1 MAELI
6 GLLPDQNLSDG
17 QQALAI
23 VHPDDRKRRELVQRR
38 GEVGK
43 GWHSIFRIIRPRD
56 GQIAW
61 LEERAE
67 VSQDPTTGKRRIAGL
82 AWDITEQKQA
92 AEHQKILLAEL
103 QHRTR
108 NLLGV
113 VRSITDRTQK
123 RAGSLQ
129 EFGAS
134 FRDRLEALA
143 RVNGLLSRLNERERI
158 TFSELIRTEL
168 SGLGITE
175 ALGDAGQVSLH
186 GPENVRLRSSTVQT
200 LALGLHELAT
210 NALKYGALSRPEGRL
225 SIRWSLKRPATGD
238 RRLQVDWREDG
249 ISVQLGPDD
258 EPARR
263 GYGRE
268 LIERALPYQLKAET
282 SYAITREGVRC
293 IISLPLS
300 TIPEGVA
307 HA

>member
-1 MAELI
+1 
-6 GLLPDQNLSDG
+6 
-17 QQALAI
+17 
-23 VHPDDRKRRELVQRR
+23 
-38 GEVGK
+38 
-43 GWHSIFRIIRPRD
+43 
-56 GQIAW
+56 
-61 LEERAE
+61 
-67 VSQDPTTGKRRIAGL
+67 
-82 AWDITEQKQA
+82 
-92 AEHQKILLAEL
+92 
-103 QHRTR
+103 
-108 NLLGV
+108 
-113 VRSITDRTQK
+113 
-123 RAGSLQ
+123 LQ

-143 RVNGLLSRLNERERI
+143 RVNGLLSRLNEGDRI

-175 ALGDAGQVSLH
+175 ALGHPGQVTLH

-238 RRLQVDWREDG
+238 RRLQVEWREDG
-249 ISVQLGPDD
+249 IPVQLGPDE
-258 EPARR
+258 EPVRK

-268 LIERALPYQLKAET
+268 LIERALPYQLQAET
-282 SYAITREGVRC
+282 SYAITREGVHC

-300 TIPEGVA
+300 NIPEDVA